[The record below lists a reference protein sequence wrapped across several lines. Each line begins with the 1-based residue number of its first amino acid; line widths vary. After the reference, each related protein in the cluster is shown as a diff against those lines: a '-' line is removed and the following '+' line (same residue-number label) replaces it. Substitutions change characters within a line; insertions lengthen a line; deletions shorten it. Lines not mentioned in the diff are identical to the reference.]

1 MPIPSKN
8 KSEKKSDFM
17 QRCMSDEVMK
27 KEFPDVKQRYAVCQ
41 TKWDDKGKSSGE
53 CEEDHKQ

>member
-8 KSEKKSDFM
+8 KGEKKSDFM

-27 KEFPDVKQRYAVCQ
+27 KEFPDIKQRYAVCQ
-41 TKWDDKGKSSGE
+41 NKWGGKKKSSGE
-53 CEEDHKQ
+53 HHEEKE